1 MCRRAPR
8 LRLGSAAAAAVAQ
21 SVMGWGVLL
30 RAEKEI
36 AQYEALKSRKVKGQ
50 PDLGPASRGVELR
63 CAPWKR
69 KREELPLS
77 DLCTWHRGSANADAD
92 TRRLRGRARR
102 PVAHAIRPRDST
114 PVGVRT
120 ASERCAQ
127 RGRADSDAA
136 QADRIFRDDP
146 VAFAAKQARS
156 LYRCSA
162 RAAPVSPKVTT
173 AAAEPPSDV
182 RELRLR
188 LAPSDSE
195 PAHTRAHADTASLLG
210 HEL

>member
-1 MCRRAPR
+1 MCRGAPR

-21 SVMGWGVLL
+21 IVMGWGVLM

-102 PVAHAIRPRDST
+102 PVAHAIIRPRDST

-120 ASERCAQ
+120 ERCAQ
-127 RGRADSDAA
+127 MVRADAA
-136 QADRIFRDDP
+136 QTDRIFRDDP
-146 VAFAAKQARS
+146 AAFEAK
-156 LYRCSA
+156 
-162 RAAPVSPKVTT
+162 RAHC
-173 AAAEPPSDV
+173 AAAQLV
-182 RELRLR
+182 RPR
-188 LAPSDSE
+188 
-195 PAHTRAHADTASLLG
+195 
-210 HEL
+210 